1 VAYAAPAGE
10 IADLEEINVITNW
23 GPQTNHDKIPSVI
36 SYSLASDAA
45 EQQWGADLSPDA
57 VAMIHTKLELGLRD
71 TSDELDLVLKTL
83 EGVGNLKFTHI
94 KAIGPLPGYP
104 CKKPE
109 RIVADY
115 MEKVFDCVLE
125 SIASRYSDEF
135 RKQTPVDVVIT
146 MPAVR
151 VTIEMQHT
159 KG

>member
-1 VAYAAPAGE
+1 VAFAAPAGD
-10 IADLEEINVITNW
+10 IAELEEINIITNW
-23 GPQTNHDKIPSVI
+23 GPQTNHDKIPSVL
-36 SYSLASDAA
+36 SYSIATDAG

-57 VAMIHTKLELGLRD
+57 VAMIHTKLELGLRS
-71 TSDELDLVLKTL
+71 TSDELDLVIKTL

-94 KAIGPLPGYP
+94 KEVGPLPGYP

-109 RIVADY
+109 RIVTDY
-115 MEKVFDCVLE
+115 MVKVFECVMD

-151 VTIEMQHT
+151 ISI
-159 KG
+159 